1 MKTKP
6 NLYKIIIYIL
16 ISIVLFI
23 IFILSWI
30 SIEIKWQLF
39 FFLTFWSFW
48 LNEFYLTTLT
58 ICDILT
64 YFSKSTLISIVLEKY
79 LRNDFLRIIF
89 PFSFTIVILF
99 WLLVLLGDEFQSVS
113 GINDLLIDILL
124 HGIIFIFIIIDMFL
138 YTHVYQPKIFL
149 DIIIIT
155 AIYIF
160 YIIILGIGKY
170 AINFDTYDFMLYCRP
185 NHLVA
190 VCIMIYLVVLDG
202 YAIYHLIG
210 YYCFDKNDDENEEK
224 KNDKNNN
231 EEEDVN
237 NINNILN
244 D

>member
-1 MKTKP
+1 M
-6 NLYKIIIYIL
+6 I
-16 ISIVLFI
+16 
-23 IFILSWI
+23 
-30 SIEIKWQLF
+30 
-39 FFLTFWSFW
+39 
-48 LNEFYLTTLT
+48 
-58 ICDILT
+58 
-64 YFSKSTLISIVLEKY
+64 
-79 LRNDFLRIIF
+79 
-89 PFSFTIVILF
+89 
-99 WLLVLLGDEFQSVS
+99 
-113 GINDLLIDILL
+113 
-124 HGIIFIFIIIDMFL
+124 L
-138 YTHVYQPKIFL
+138 YTHVYQPNIFL

-231 EEEDVN
+231 EEEDIN